1 MALRERYVKDQNG
14 DGAATVLEEET
25 QLKIERLLNMLVP
38 LLTILMGIAVA
49 GLIGSVLIGLLSIN
63 DLAF

>member
-1 MALRERYVKDQNG
+1 LAIAFPSLTGVADYTTRV
-14 DGAATVLEEET
+14 ET

-38 LLTILMGIAVA
+38 LLTIFMGIAVA

-63 DLAF
+63 NLAF